1 MLDKDLKNALHGMT
15 VIEEDIGAVSRI
27 LARQLGGYAKAA
39 GRRVVVLSL
48 TVQDPQN
55 AAAEAQRMQD
65 GMTTRDTGSRGVSP
79 GAQVFGGGIMTVLL
93 GGGTGYDLMVV
104 EGFSSFLFDKTDRE
118 VAESIRQMTRL
129 ADQGK
134 SFIVTFDSD
143 LVGEK
148 TAAYIRAA
156 ADTVILVKT
165 EVVGTRIDRMLY
177 VRKMKDSLPS
187 DRLIKITVDQA
198 GVQVDTRE
206 FVG

>member
-1 MLDKDLKNALHGMT
+1 MLDRDLKNALQGLT
-15 VIEEDIGAVSRI
+15 VIEEDVGSVSRI

-39 GRRVVVLSL
+39 GRRVVALSL
-48 TVQDPQN
+48 TDEDPQDV
-55 AAAEAQRMQD
+55 ATESERMRD
-65 GMTTRDTGSRGVSP
+65 GGTARDVGSRGISP
-79 GAQVFGGGIMTVLL
+79 GAQVFGGGLMTVLL
-93 GGGTGYDLMVV
+93 GNTSYDLMVV
-104 EGFSSFLFDKTDRE
+104 EGFSGFLFDKTDRE
-118 VAESIRQMTRL
+118 VVDSVRQMTRL

-134 SFIVTFDSD
+134 SFIVTFDSN

-165 EVVGTRIDRMLY
+165 EIVGNRIDRMLY
-177 VRKMKDSLPS
+177 VQKMKDSLPT
-187 DRLIKITVDQA
+187 DRLIKITVDQT

>member
-1 MLDKDLKNALHGMT
+1 MLDRDLKNALEGLT
-15 VIEEDIGAVSRI
+15 VIEEEVGSVSRV

-48 TVQDPQN
+48 GIQDPQDVGTEAEQLREG
-55 AAAEAQRMQD
+55 AA
-65 GMTTRDTGSRGVSP
+65 TREMGSRGISP
-79 GAQVFGGGIMTVLL
+79 GAQVFGGGLMTVLL
-93 GGGTGYDLMVV
+93 GGTGYDLMVV
-104 EGFSSFLFDKTDRE
+104 EGFSTFLFDKTDRE
-118 VAESIRQMTRL
+118 VAESVRQMTRL

-134 SFIVTFDSD
+134 SFIVTFDSN

-165 EVVGTRIDRMLY
+165 ELVGTRIDRMLY
-177 VRKMKDSLPS
+177 VQKMKDSLPT

>member
-1 MLDKDLKNALHGMT
+1 MLDKDLKNALHGLT
-15 VIEEDIGAVSRI
+15 VIEEDIGSVSRI

-48 TVQDPQN
+48 TVQDPQDT
-55 AAAEAQRMQD
+55 AAEAQRMQE
-65 GMTTRDTGSRGVSP
+65 GMTTREMGNRGVSP
-79 GAQVFGGGIMTVLL
+79 GAQVFGGGFMTVLL

-104 EGFSSFLFDKTDRE
+104 EGFSGFLFDKTDRE
-118 VAESIRQMTRL
+118 VAENIRQMTRL

-134 SFIVTFDSD
+134 SFIVTFDSN

-148 TAAYIRAA
+148 TAAYIRAS

-165 EVVGTRIDRMLY
+165 EVVSTRIDRMLY
-177 VRKMKDSLPS
+177 VQKMRDSLPS
-187 DRLIKITVDQA
+187 DRLIKITVDEA

>member
-1 MLDKDLKNALHGMT
+1 MLDKDLKNALHGLT
-15 VIEEDIGAVSRI
+15 VIEDDLGSVGTI

-48 TVQDPQN
+48 SVQDPQD
-55 AAAEAQRMQD
+55 AAAEAHRMQ
-65 GMTTRDTGSRGVSP
+65 GEMASRESGGAVSP
-79 GAQVFGGGIMTVLL
+79 GAQVFGGGLMTVLL

-104 EGFSSFLFDKTDRE
+104 EGFSGFLFDKTDRE
-118 VAESIRQMTRL
+118 VVETVRQMTRL

-134 SFIVTFDSD
+134 SFIVTFDSN

-156 ADTVILVKT
+156 ADTVIVVRT
-165 EVVGTRIDRMLY
+165 ELIGTRIDRMLH
-177 VRKMKDSLPS
+177 VRKMKDSLPL

>member
-1 MLDKDLKNALHGMT
+1 VLDRVLKNALQGLT
-15 VIEEDIGAVSRI
+15 VIEEDLDTVSKV

-48 TVQDPQN
+48 TVQDPQDV
-55 AAAEAQRMQD
+55 AADAERMQEGTAARD
-65 GMTTRDTGSRGVSP
+65 LAGRGMSP
-79 GAQVFGGGIMTVLL
+79 GAQVFGGGLMAVLL
-93 GGGTGYDLMVV
+93 GGTGYDMMVV

-118 VAESIRQMTRL
+118 VVDAMRQMTRL
-129 ADQGK
+129 TDQGK
-134 SFIVTFDSD
+134 SFIVTFESD

-165 EVVGTRIDRMLY
+165 ELVGTRVDRMLF
-177 VRKMKDSLPS
+177 VRKMRGSMPM

>member
-1 MLDKDLKNALHGMT
+1 S
-15 VIEEDIGAVSRI
+15 V
-27 LARQLGGYAKAA
+27 
-39 GRRVVVLSL
+39 
-48 TVQDPQN
+48 
-55 AAAEAQRMQD
+55 
-65 GMTTRDTGSRGVSP
+65 
-79 GAQVFGGGIMTVLL
+79 
-93 GGGTGYDLMVV
+93 
-104 EGFSSFLFDKTDRE
+104 
-118 VAESIRQMTRL
+118 RQMTRL

-134 SFIVTFDSD
+134 SFIVTFDSN

-165 EVVGTRIDRMLY
+165 ELIGTRIDRMLY
-177 VRKMKDSLPS
+177 VRKMKDSLPT

>member
-1 MLDKDLKNALHGMT
+1 MLDRVLKNALQGMT
-15 VIEEDIGAVSRI
+15 VIEEDVGTVSKI

-48 TVQDPQN
+48 TVQDPQDVST
-55 AAAEAQRMQD
+55 ETERLH
-65 GMTTRDTGSRGVSP
+65 GSTTREMGGRGIGP
-79 GAQVFGGGIMTVLL
+79 GAQVFGGGLMTVLL
-93 GGGTGYDLMVV
+93 GGSSYDLMVV

-118 VAESIRQMTRL
+118 VVESVRQLTRL
-129 ADQGK
+129 TDQGK
-134 SFIVTFDSD
+134 SFIVTFESS

-165 EVVGTRIDRMLY
+165 ELVGARVDRMLF
-177 VRKMKDSLPS
+177 VRKMKDSMPL

>member
-1 MLDKDLKNALHGMT
+1 MLDKDLKNAQQGLT
-15 VIEEDIGAVSRI
+15 VIEEEVGDVGKI

-48 TVQDPQN
+48 TLEDPQDVAN
-55 AAAEAQRMQD
+55 ESERVHGGTGTREA
-65 GMTTRDTGSRGVSP
+65 GSRGISP
-79 GAQVFGGGIMTVLL
+79 GAQVFGGGLMAVLL
-93 GGGTGYDLMVV
+93 GGSGYDLMVV
-104 EGFSSFLFDKTDRE
+104 EGLSSFLFDKTDRE
-118 VAESIRQMTRL
+118 VVDAVKQMTRL

-134 SFIVTFDSD
+134 SFIVTFESS

-148 TAAYIRAA
+148 TAAYVRAA
-156 ADTVILVKT
+156 ADTVIQVKT
-165 EVVGTRIDRMLY
+165 ELVGTRIDRMLY
-177 VRKMKDSLPS
+177 VRKMKDSMPA